1 MSPAVGSAEFE
12 PQKPK
17 RERKLPKK
25 KKVKKKPQSS
35 ENLPAQSE
43 SWWDDSWHWAGLGLC
58 GVVSPF
64 TFVSLTWPSWTGGAG
79 AWLAGGLYNC
89 FGITALLLPAA
100 TFSLGLHLLLPRS
113 KRPLQL
119 SWAPSLMFL
128 DLVWLSHRM
137 GQQGGLFGAAFDGMM
152 VAAVG
157 PMGSWMGAC
166 LGLAATALAV
176 CRTSISGVVRK
187 TADTLVHGLEVGVK
201 WAHTVHLPVP
211 KMPAFRM
218 PQPRPRYEE
227 EEVSFE
233 ESDEDLP
240 VAPEVRDPQF
250 FSLEAP
256 ARPVAYLPPPVQ
268 EPEPAQLYARELD
281 DPTVPLV
288 PFNAE
293 KITFKKP
300 PKAAEPKAPEPVPE
314 PPSEPVQARP
324 EPRYLPPPPPPV
336 VEEEEEPEFESTEPS
351 LEVTAELPS
360 VLQEPS
366 LEIEPSL
373 EEELPQEPVV
383 LLERPPEK
391 VDAEEVEE
399 FVSEEKAPE
408 APVAAA
414 PTNLKEVYVEPDGQ
428 MRLFPTMEKVP
439 ERIAYRLPPLAL
451 LDELPL
457 SYQRP
462 QVEDKSVALLDS
474 LASFGVQASLLAIV
488 QGPTVTRYELQP
500 ARGVKVSR
508 FTSLTNDI
516 ALALAAKA
524 VRIEAPIPGKAAI
537 GIEIPNE
544 QTELVVLRD
553 ILAAPKFRKS
563 TGMSIALGKDLSGTP
578 TFAPLQKM
586 PHLLVAGTTGS
597 GKSVCI
603 NGLIM
608 SLLYRFTPRELQ
620 LLMIDPKQVELSIYE
635 GIPHLISLAKGA
647 GDTKNEGA
655 IICDPKRAALALNQ
669 IVELMEFRYGLFA
682 AARVRNLDEYNE
694 AADDPLPWVVV
705 LIDELADLMMVAS
718 KSVETSIC
726 RIAQKARAA
735 GIHLVLA
742 TQRPSAD
749 VITGLIKVNV
759 PSRIAFAVSSQVD
772 SRVILD
778 TGGAEQ
784 LLGKGDMLFCPVDAS
799 DPRRLQGCYVTN
811 EEILRVVEWWRA
823 QGMPDNL
830 IQLKVGEA
838 PEEAAEEEEGD
849 ADDQL
854 VEQALSVVLRR
865 QQASA
870 SLLQTELKVG
880 YARARRLIYLM
891 EKKGYIGPAEGSK
904 PRKILATSP

>member
-1 MSPAVGSAEFE
+1 MCPALGSAEFE

-25 KKVKKKPQSS
+25 KKLKKKPVSS

-43 SWWDDSWHWAGLGLC
+43 SWWDDSWHWVGLGLTA
-58 GVVSPF
+58 VVSPF
-64 TFVSLTWPSWTGGAG
+64 TFASLTLPSWTGGAG
-79 AWLAGGLYNC
+79 AWLAGGLYSS

-100 TFSLGLHLLLPRS
+100 TTCLGLHFLLPRT
-113 KRPLQL
+113 KRPIQL

-128 DLVWLSHRM
+128 DLVWLSQRM

-152 VAAVG
+152 VASVG
-157 PMGSWMGAC
+157 PMGSWMGAS

-176 CRTSISGVVRK
+176 CRIPFSTVVRK
-187 TADTLVHGLEVGVK
+187 TAHTLVHGLEVGVK
-201 WAHTVHLPVP
+201 WAHSVHLPLP
-211 KMPAFRM
+211 KLPAFRL
-218 PQPRPRYEE
+218 PQPRPQQLE

-256 ARPVAYLPPPVQ
+256 ARPVAYLPAPVQ
-268 EPEPAQLYARELD
+268 DPQPAPLYARELD

-293 KITFKKP
+293 KITFKKEAP
-300 PKAAEPKAPEPVPE
+300 APKPQPPEPEV
-314 PPSEPVQARP
+314 
-324 EPRYLPPPPPPV
+324 RYLPPPPPPP
-336 VEEEEEPEFESTEPS
+336 EEPEDEWEEPLAEPS
-351 LEVTAELPS
+351 LEPVPPVPVPVPVPSLEAEPELEDEEEEVP
-360 VLQEPS
+360 EPS
-366 LEIEPSL
+366 LEA
-373 EEELPQEPVV
+373 EPVA
-383 LLERPPEK
+383 LLEPPPAK
-391 VDAEEVEE
+391 LDAEEIEE
-399 FVSEEKAPE
+399 FVSEEKPPE
-408 APVAAA
+408 KPAEK
-414 PTNLKEVYVEPDGQ
+414 PTHLKEVYVESDGQ

-439 ERIAYRLPPLAL
+439 ERITYRLPPLAL

-462 QVEDKSVALLDS
+462 QIEDKSVALLDS

-524 VRIEAPIPGKAAI
+524 VRIEAPIPGKSAI

-544 QTELVVLRD
+544 NTELVVLRD

-647 GDTKNEGA
+647 GDNKNEGA

-682 AARVRNLDEYNE
+682 SARVRNLDEYNE
-694 AADDPLPWVVV
+694 QAEDALPWVVV

-830 IQLKVGEA
+830 IQLKAGDA
-838 PEEAAEEEEGD
+838 PEEAGEEEEGD

>member
-1 MSPAVGSAEFE
+1 MSPALGSAEFE

-25 KKVKKKPQSS
+25 KKLKKKPQSS
-35 ENLPAQSE
+35 ENLPVQSE
-43 SWWDDSWHWAGLGLC
+43 SWWGDSWHWVGLGLT
-58 GVVSPF
+58 GIVSPF
-64 TFVSLTWPSWTGGAG
+64 TLASLTLPNWTGGAG
-79 AWLAGGLYNC
+79 AWLAGGLYSS

-100 TFSLGLHLLLPRS
+100 TTCLGLHFLLPRN
-113 KRPLQL
+113 KRPIQL

-128 DLVWLSHRM
+128 DLVWLSQRM

-157 PMGSWMGAC
+157 PMGSWMGAS

-176 CRTSISGVVRK
+176 CRIPFSTVVRK
-187 TADTLVHGLEVGVK
+187 TAHTLVHGLEVCVK
-201 WAHTVHLPVP
+201 WAHSVHLPLP
-211 KMPAFRM
+211 KLPAFRL
-218 PQPRPRYEE
+218 PQPRPQQLE

-233 ESDEDLP
+233 ESEEDLP

-256 ARPVAYLPPPVQ
+256 ARPVAYLPAPVQ
-268 EPEPAQLYARELD
+268 EPQPASLYARELD

-293 KITFKKP
+293 KITFKKVTP
-300 PKAAEPKAPEPVPE
+300 PSPEPE
-314 PPSEPVQARP
+314 I
-324 EPRYLPPPPPPV
+324 RYLPPPPPPPEEP
-336 VEEEEEPEFESTEPS
+336 EEEEASLEPVAVEPEPES
-351 LEVTAELPS
+351 VS
-360 VLQEPS
+360 VL
-366 LEIEPSL
+366 SL
-373 EEELPQEPVV
+373 EEAEESLEAPVLVEDEPVM
-383 LLERPPEK
+383 LELPPEK
-391 VDAEEVEE
+391 LDAEEIEE
-399 FVSEEKAPE
+399 FVSEEKPPE
-408 APVAAA
+408 KPAEKPA
-414 PTNLKEVYVEPDGQ
+414 NLKEVYVESDGQ
-428 MRLFPTMEKVP
+428 MRLFPTMEKIP

-462 QVEDKSVALLDS
+462 QIEDKSLALLDS

-524 VRIEAPIPGKAAI
+524 VRIEAPIPGKSAI

-544 QTELVVLRD
+544 NTELVVLRD

-635 GIPHLISLAKGA
+635 GIPHLISLARGA
-647 GDTKNEGA
+647 GDNKNEGA

-682 AARVRNLDEYNE
+682 SARVRNLDEYNE
-694 AADDPLPWVVV
+694 QAEDALPWVVV

-811 EEILRVVEWWRA
+811 DEILRVVEWWRA
-823 QGMPDNL
+823 QGTPDNL
-830 IQLKVGEA
+830 IQLKAGEA
-838 PEEAAEEEEGD
+838 PEEAGEEEEGD

-904 PRKILATSP
+904 PRKILATAP

>member
-1 MSPAVGSAEFE
+1 
-12 PQKPK
+12 
-17 RERKLPKK
+17 
-25 KKVKKKPQSS
+25 
-35 ENLPAQSE
+35 
-43 SWWDDSWHWAGLGLC
+43 
-58 GVVSPF
+58 
-64 TFVSLTWPSWTGGAG
+64 
-79 AWLAGGLYNC
+79 
-89 FGITALLLPAA
+89 
-100 TFSLGLHLLLPRS
+100 
-113 KRPLQL
+113 
-119 SWAPSLMFL
+119 
-128 DLVWLSHRM
+128 
-137 GQQGGLFGAAFDGMM
+137 
-152 VAAVG
+152 
-157 PMGSWMGAC
+157 
-166 LGLAATALAV
+166 
-176 CRTSISGVVRK
+176 
-187 TADTLVHGLEVGVK
+187 
-201 WAHTVHLPVP
+201 
-211 KMPAFRM
+211 
-218 PQPRPRYEE
+218 
-227 EEVSFE
+227 
-233 ESDEDLP
+233 
-240 VAPEVRDPQF
+240 
-250 FSLEAP
+250 AP
-256 ARPVAYLPPPVQ
+256 ARPRTTGAHLPPSQPATARS
-268 EPEPAQLYARELD
+268 EPLYARELD
-281 DPTVPLV
+281 DVTVPLV
-288 PFNAE
+288 PFNTE
-293 KITFKKP
+293 KITFKRETP
-300 PKAAEPKAPEPVPE
+300 VPQPPEPELPV
-314 PPSEPVQARP
+314 EPVQAKP
-324 EPRYLPPPPPPV
+324 EPRYLPPPPPPL
-336 VEEEEEPEFESTEPS
+336 EAPEYESEEPLPEES
-351 LEVTAELPS
+351 LEVS
-360 VLQEPS
+360 QEPA
-366 LEIEPSL
+366 
-373 EEELPQEPVV
+373 V
-383 LLERPPEK
+383 LLEPPPAK
-391 VDAEEVEE
+391 LDAEEIEE
-399 FVSEEKAPE
+399 FVSAEPVPAEKPA
-408 APVAAA
+408 
-414 PTNLKEVYVEPDGQ
+414 NLKEVYVEPDGQ
-428 MRLFPTMEKVP
+428 MRLFPTMEKAP
-439 ERIAYRLPPLAL
+439 ERVVYQLPPLAL

-462 QVEDKSVALLDS
+462 QIEDKSVALLDS

-524 VRIEAPIPGKAAI
+524 VRIEAPIPGKSAI

-544 QTELVVLRD
+544 NTELVVLRD

-647 GDTKNEGA
+647 GDNKNEGA

-682 AARVRNLDEYNE
+682 SARVRNLDEFNE
-694 AADDPLPWVVV
+694 QAEDPLPWVVV

-823 QGMPDNL
+823 QGTPDNL
-830 IQLKVGEA
+830 IQLKVGET
-838 PEEAAEEEEGD
+838 PEEAADEEEGD

-904 PRKILATSP
+904 PRKILATAP